1 MKKIIAF
8 TLLAIVLVGGV
19 FAETRMVTVEQSIR
33 YSDGTFA
40 PLLTPQI
47 SKAKAMKTNK
57 GKVLLKYD
65 FSVEK
70 SSSRNNIAI
79 FLYLPM
85 AVPFYPTAIEGATPL
100 EKAAEKEG
108 YDISGWT
115 IVQECL
121 ITNVYRTE
129 AEYPMDF
136 IEFDL
141 QGKKGTKATV
151 EFLLDVSNW
160 PYEELPI
167 RIKFFPTTRSRGV
180 MGFLRDC
187 LIVPAII
194 DVVSGEFKDNPYED
208 SNRTFILL
216 LTE

>member
-1 MKKIIAF
+1 MKKMIIFA
-8 TLLAIVLVGGV
+8 LLAIVSVGGA
-19 FAETRMVTVEQSIR
+19 FAETRKITVEQSIR

-47 SKAKAMKTNK
+47 SKAKAIKSNK
-57 GKVLLKYD
+57 GKVVLRYD
-65 FSVEK
+65 FSVEQ
-70 SSSRNNIAI
+70 SSSRNDIATFI
-79 FLYLPM
+79 YLPM
-85 AVPFYPTAIEGATPL
+85 EVPFYPTAIEGATPL
-100 EKAAEKEG
+100 EKAAEKVG

-129 AEYPMDF
+129 ADYPMDF

-167 RIKFFPTTRSRGV
+167 RIKFFPNSRSRGL
-180 MGFLRDC
+180 MGFLRDS
-187 LIVPAII
+187 LIIPLISDAF
-194 DVVSGEFKDNPYED
+194 SGEFKDNPYED
-208 SNRTFILL
+208 SNRTFTLL
-216 LTE
+216 LTK